1 MSNIKLSVLRL
12 ILLADMDGNKWDG
25 YLWVDGWPVTPPR
38 AQYNQQQQEPTT
50 GEQQERGN
58 VPNIPSTSNTST
70 TNCVSVNQVT
80 VPHVDLDDQGSV
92 SAHSNVTGTSYATSL
107 LSDSEEEPDETQVK
121 LGNSY
126 TQCRAAREVA
136 MSREVTD
143 ISCNANALST
153 EKKKGFR
160 VGTMDRGLDSDILNC
175 FKGVRIEKN
184 GNLVNQFLSCS
195 FDPSSHMCITCSHEH
210 AIGGGGDGSE
220 CYVLS
225 DQNFVATL
233 PGCEGKKCLKIV
245 RVENSSLVELAGI
258 FLEIMENKSVK
269 PGTCILI
276 TSLSYLSRVGAA
288 AYASEWRV
296 AVSMLVSRWAGV
308 LVCPVF
314 PLHFSEI
321 PGTLFGEMLIL
332 HTWFRNMYAGTHL
345 GLQSAWDR
353 YTEILLELVEG
364 SGSLDSPEY
373 LSPLLPSS
381 LDPRSSFV
389 PTHFSTSSTS
399 PAIIFG
405 LDRKYTY
412 ELLLSLTVSLRR
424 GFSISA
430 NPEGILARETAASG
444 EGAKGNKCL
453 TIILAGASNLASL
466 KPVFESNGA
475 VVIDLTKPGW
485 MITEANVEALRNEIS
500 ALSNMEDAAI
510 IFDLFGNSSYRF
522 QHVDGTLVLPI
533 RVGGGYHLLGEV
545 HMVSDTGIS
554 ELISMVLPLFIA
566 ACALLTVIMPPLPR
580 YVFVGCCRENGHS
593 TNVGMDGYSSKI
605 LDSCLH
611 FRKVLKTS
619 LVGKDELGKFW
630 VTDSLACVGS
640 EPATMQAKLEAL
652 RPSLGPDGVHL
663 TDQGRFHLFHGLAKT
678 VLDLREGKLGKPP
691 KPAEA
696 AASSIVSGR
705 SFYWRGF
712 TSDRGSTSRPPA
724 RGCNRG
730 RGGAGPGGHRQRQT
744 PYSKPELGGN
754 AASVRGSAASRG
766 GPMGGRGRGFF

>member
-1 MSNIKLSVLRL
+1 
-12 ILLADMDGNKWDG
+12 
-25 YLWVDGWPVTPPR
+25 
-38 AQYNQQQQEPTT
+38 
-50 GEQQERGN
+50 
-58 VPNIPSTSNTST
+58 
-70 TNCVSVNQVT
+70 
-80 VPHVDLDDQGSV
+80 
-92 SAHSNVTGTSYATSL
+92 
-107 LSDSEEEPDETQVK
+107 
-121 LGNSY
+121 
-126 TQCRAAREVA
+126 
-136 MSREVTD
+136 
-143 ISCNANALST
+143 
-153 EKKKGFR
+153 
-160 VGTMDRGLDSDILNC
+160 
-175 FKGVRIEKN
+175 
-184 GNLVNQFLSCS
+184 
-195 FDPSSHMCITCSHEH
+195 
-210 AIGGGGDGSE
+210 
-220 CYVLS
+220 
-225 DQNFVATL
+225 
-233 PGCEGKKCLKIV
+233 LKIV

-533 RVGGGYHLLGEV
+533 RVGGGVPPSGRGSHGLRHRYQRAHQHGFAPFHRRV
-545 HMVSDTGIS
+545 C
-554 ELISMVLPLFIA
+554 IA
-566 ACALLTVIMPPLPR
+566 HCHHAPPPPLR
-580 YVFVGCCRENGHS
+580 FCG
-593 TNVGMDGYSSKI
+593 
-605 LDSCLH
+605 
-611 FRKVLKTS
+611 VLQ
-619 LVGKDELGKFW
+619 GK
-630 VTDSLACVGS
+630 
-640 EPATMQAKLEAL
+640 
-652 RPSLGPDGVHL
+652 RP
-663 TDQGRFHLFHGLAKT
+663 FH
-678 VLDLREGKLGKPP
+678 
-691 KPAEA
+691 
-696 AASSIVSGR
+696 
-705 SFYWRGF
+705 
-712 TSDRGSTSRPPA
+712 
-724 RGCNRG
+724 
-730 RGGAGPGGHRQRQT
+730 
-744 PYSKPELGGN
+744 
-754 AASVRGSAASRG
+754 
-766 GPMGGRGRGFF
+766 